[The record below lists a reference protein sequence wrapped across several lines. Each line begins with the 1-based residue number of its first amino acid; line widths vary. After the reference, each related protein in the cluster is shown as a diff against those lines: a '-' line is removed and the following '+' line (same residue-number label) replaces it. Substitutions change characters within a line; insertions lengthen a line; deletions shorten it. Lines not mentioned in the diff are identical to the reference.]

1 MSDRKAKN
9 LVYSTFL
16 KGPGEMSSGK
26 LEIASFQRNYVWKS
40 SEIKKIITS
49 ICNNEPGYY
58 IGNFVIQR
66 SEKGVGGYDKIV
78 DGQQRAVTIS
88 LLANALRSILPNNKD
103 VEKCEH
109 LIFYSN
115 NSTRIKFSRSNL
127 DKAYKS
133 IINGTD
139 LVKLDESQ
147 ELFFKNYKYIKKQ
160 LDRVSDKSDFLKKL
174 LALEVVVIKCET
186 TASVYQLFE
195 ALNSHGKKLSA
206 IELIKNGLFAE
217 LELSSVKEGK
227 LTMRWEQIER
237 NFESENAKNLWFGK
251 FMRHNWFSVGG
262 HVRENELFESIKNYI
277 RSKDV
282 IKFTDSLVF
291 YSKLYVDLRNGDL
304 SKKDLSDKMH
314 HPSWQKVEQILRL
327 IGGLGLDQVYAVLL
341 ALIKYGKNNPTYFKR
356 EEFFEDVNKVWSYLI
371 LVKYSNISPASYET
385 PFANFCRDLLLDT
398 ATDKRRLKQAFFKKL
413 KANIPTKTDF
423 SIRLNE
429 SIFCTSQEEAKV
441 DHRNNREYIRLLL
454 LLYLSDGNKLLGDY
468 RIEHIVPKGNLSKWR
483 NVTSES
489 LPELSEVHRYRLGNL
504 TLLKIDIGGNENFN
518 KKYTLGFSKSEF
530 NKNVNLAKYEKLFNS
545 GKPQD
550 AINKRGKEIGEAIY
564 NVLKNS
570 L

>member
-195 ALNSHGKKLSA
+195 ALNSHGK
-206 IELIKNGLFAE
+206 
-217 LELSSVKEGK
+217 
-227 LTMRWEQIER
+227 
-237 NFESENAKNLWFGK
+237 
-251 FMRHNWFSVGG
+251 
-262 HVRENELFESIKNYI
+262 NY
-277 RSKDV
+277 
-282 IKFTDSLVF
+282 
-291 YSKLYVDLRNGDL
+291 
-304 SKKDLSDKMH
+304 
-314 HPSWQKVEQILRL
+314 LRL
-327 IGGLGLDQVYAVLL
+327 NLL
-341 ALIKYGKNNPTYFKR
+341 
-356 EEFFEDVNKVWSYLI
+356 
-371 LVKYSNISPASYET
+371 
-385 PFANFCRDLLLDT
+385 
-398 ATDKRRLKQAFFKKL
+398 
-413 KANIPTKTDF
+413 KTDYLQN
-423 SIRLNE
+423 LNY
-429 SIFCTSQEEAKV
+429 QV
-441 DHRNNREYIRLLL
+441 
-454 LLYLSDGNKLLGDY
+454 
-468 RIEHIVPKGNLSKWR
+468 
-483 NVTSES
+483 
-489 LPELSEVHRYRLGNL
+489 
-504 TLLKIDIGGNENFN
+504 
-518 KKYTLGFSKSEF
+518 
-530 NKNVNLAKYEKLFNS
+530 
-545 GKPQD
+545 
-550 AINKRGKEIGEAIY
+550 
-564 NVLKNS
+564 
-570 L
+570 